1 MSVKPLSLLVAAA
14 LLSAYARAADE
25 TPAANPQPSA
35 ETVDARDS
43 VSAVVVRANRNTP
56 RQSSDNYTVKGST
69 SASKLDLKLKETPQ
83 SITVLTQQQMQDQ
96 NLRNLNDIL
105 EETPGITVL
114 HDSVPGVSD
123 SEYYSRGF
131 PVNNY
136 QLDGVIVNRSM
147 LGNRTM
153 QDSFLY
159 DRIEVVRGSTGL
171 TTGAGDPAASINFVR
186 KRPSAE
192 KAGALNLKYGSWGD
206 KRIEFDYGGA
216 LNESKTLKG
225 RFVATMGTAAAFST
239 G

>member
-1 MSVKPLSLLVAAA
+1 MSIKPLSLLVAAA

-25 TPAANPQPSA
+25 TPTANPQPSA

-69 SASKLDLKLKETPQ
+69 SATKLDLKLKETPQ

-123 SEYYSRGF
+123 SEYYSRGL
-131 PVNNY
+131 PT
-136 QLDGVIVNRSM
+136 S
-147 LGNRTM
+147 
-153 QDSFLY
+153 
-159 DRIEVVRGSTGL
+159 ST
-171 TTGAGDPAASINFVR
+171 A
-186 KRPSAE
+186 
-192 KAGALNLKYGSWGD
+192 
-206 KRIEFDYGGA
+206 
-216 LNESKTLKG
+216 
-225 RFVATMGTAAAFST
+225 
-239 G
+239 